1 MYHTRFTYPKS
12 PWLERDAI
20 MAGEMPRI
28 ISDDSQNPWL
38 WFCFGLRI
46 LADKRLQLIDT
57 WVFDYW
63 IWFTLHGSGTVLW
76 SENPGFQKKVLRGSF
91 EWKDY
96 HYGHVWWRL
105 QFMKTSLTARLS
117 KSEGNHPY
125 ISFHVFV
132 GDFFTLKGCTL
143 RGILVFLH
151 SKSARNI
158 NIFLANKR
166 QTYYPG
172 N

>member
-12 PWLERDAI
+12 PWLERDGI

-38 WFCFGLRI
+38 WFCNRLRI

-63 IWFTLHGSGTVLW
+63 IWFTLQVFWTVLW
-76 SENPGFQKKVLRGSF
+76 SEIPGFQNVLGGSF

-125 ISFHVFV
+125 ISFHLFV
-132 GDFFTLKGCTL
+132 GDFFLPVKGCTL
-143 RGILVFLH
+143 RGSWFSCTANQQEI
-151 SKSARNI
+151 SAF
-158 NIFLANKR
+158 FLANKR